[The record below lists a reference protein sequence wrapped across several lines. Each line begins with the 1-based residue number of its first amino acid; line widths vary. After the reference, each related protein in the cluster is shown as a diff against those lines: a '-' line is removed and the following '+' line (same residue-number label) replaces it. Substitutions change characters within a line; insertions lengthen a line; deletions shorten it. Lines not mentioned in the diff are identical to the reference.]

1 MRFHRSCQSFSP
13 VLLFIGVS
21 WALLIEVPQDSINGT
36 VGQSVL
42 LSVTYKLQRPFPSLL
57 SIQWNFSNTTNVF
70 VTYTGTN
77 FSVNAEGIP
86 TCHSGNVFIHPSY
99 QGRIM
104 FFPENASLLL
114 QNLSLIDGGVYIVNF
129 RLLKKTRDIA
139 LTVSAPHFNNG
150 NPESS
155 EPAEDDTLAIPG
167 HPIDY
172 IAGGCS
178 ILLFLLLLLLCC
190 RWHRG
195 AAGSQTTRIIEQE
208 QVQNPEDSRVASTLH
223 LQSTHRNTSKAQEH
237 PLTRSEPQTEYATIG
252 FSIR

>member
-1 MRFHRSCQSFSP
+1 MELAP
-13 VLLFIGVS
+13 LDEVKPE
-21 WALLIEVPQDSINGT
+21 LI
-36 VGQSVL
+36 L
-42 LSVTYKLQRPFPSLL
+42 LSKYVPNCFTSGIYPYVDIYGWFPMKYCPLVTLFYFSTEGSFEDLVPFKGAARASPQSSYLSVFLGLFSLKFLRIQSMEL
-57 SIQWNFSNTTNVF
+57 S
-70 VTYTGTN
+70 
-77 FSVNAEGIP
+77 
-86 TCHSGNVFIHPSY
+86 
-99 QGRIM
+99 
-104 FFPENASLLL
+104 
-114 QNLSLIDGGVYIVNF
+114 NLSLIDGGVYIVNF

-150 NPESS
+150 NPEPS